1 MTFKLWAIF
10 GLLGGI
16 STYDLPADVARR
28 SAEARQELGGRA
40 TVSTVEDVFMLITP
54 PNQGSLPGTVALTK
68 QVLGAYFNGRFSKK
82 PSQAISVYLF
92 PDSAPYEAYCQ
103 KRWGAACGTPF
114 GFYRPDERRI
124 VMNAGPG
131 IGTLTHELVHP
142 IIETDFPEA
151 PTWLN
156 EGIASL
162 FEALTLPAAGQIH
175 GVKNWRHPR
184 LLRAL
189 GSNTERDQASLP
201 AVFAMSDAAFR
212 GAGEDLHYASAR
224 YLCQWL
230 DQKALL
236 WPFYQRYRDHHAEDP
251 AGAQSFLA
259 VVGKT
264 PAAANDD
271 WVRWVKRL

>member
-1 MTFKLWAIF
+1 MTFKLGA
-10 GLLGGI
+10 LLALAGGI

-40 TVSTVEDVFMLITP
+40 TVSTVEDVFVLVTP
-54 PNQGSLPGTVALTK
+54 PGQGSLPSTVALTK
-68 QVLGAYFNGRFSKK
+68 SVLGAYFNGRFSKR

-92 PDSAPYEAYCQ
+92 PGSAPYEAYCQ
-103 KRWGAACGTPF
+103 KRWAAPCGTPF

-142 IIETDFPEA
+142 IVESDFPGA

-162 FEALTLPAAGQIH
+162 FEALALPAPGQVH

-189 GSNTERDQASLP
+189 LSDKERDTASLP
-201 AVFAMSDAAFR
+201 SLFALSDDAFR
-212 GAGEDLHYASAR
+212 GPGEDLHYASAR

-251 AGAQSFLA
+251 TGAASFLA

-264 PAAANDD
+264 PAAANDE
-271 WVRWVKRL
+271 WTHWVKRL